1 MLAMTYKAVLYLL
14 GYKTLLFP
22 VGYIMVIYLVGY
34 KVIREAVMQ
43 MVRSAKQLG
52 SFIHNE
58 RVRRGMSQ
66 QVLADLTGTGQKTI
80 SHIENG
86 KEGTKLE
93 TIFSLLATLDLEMK
107 LTARGKGS
115 EKAIGDIF

>member
-1 MLAMTYKAVLYLL
+1 
-14 GYKTLLFP
+14 
-22 VGYIMVIYLVGY
+22 
-34 KVIREAVMQ
+34 

-52 SFIHNE
+52 SLVHNE

-66 QVLADLTGTGQKTI
+66 QALADLTGTGQKTI

-93 TIFSLLATLDLEMK
+93 TIFRLLATLDLEMK
-107 LTARGKGS
+107 LTERRKSS
-115 EKAIGDIF
+115 EKTIGDIF

>member
-22 VGYIMVIYLVGY
+22 VVYIMVIYLVGY

>member
-22 VGYIMVIYLVGY
+22 VGYIIVIYLAGY

>member
-1 MLAMTYKAVLYLL
+1 M
-14 GYKTLLFP
+14 
-22 VGYIMVIYLVGY
+22 GYIVNIYLVGY
-34 KVIREAVMQ
+34 NLIREAVMNN

-52 SFIHNE
+52 SLIHNE

-86 KEGTKLE
+86 KEGTRLE
-93 TIFSLLATLDLEMK
+93 TIFGLLATLDLEMK
-107 LTARGKGS
+107 LTERHKSS
-115 EKAIGDIF
+115 EKTIGDIF

>member
-1 MLAMTYKAVLYLL
+1 MGYIATLYLA
-14 GYKTLLFP
+14 GYN
-22 VGYIMVIYLVGY
+22 YIQEV
-34 KVIREAVMQ
+34 VMNQ

-52 SFIHNE
+52 SLIYNE

-66 QVLADLTGTGQKTI
+66 QALADLTGTGQKTI

-86 KEGTKLE
+86 NEGTKLE

-115 EKAIGDIF
+115 KKSIGDIF

>member
-1 MLAMTYKAVLYLL
+1 MFW
-14 GYKTLLFP
+14 G
-22 VGYIMVIYLVGY
+22 
-34 KVIREAVMQ
+34 AVMQ
-43 MVRSAKQLG
+43 KMVRSAKQLG
-52 SFIHNE
+52 SLIHNE

-80 SHIENG
+80 SHVENG

-107 LTARGKGS
+107 LTARSKGY
-115 EKAIGDIF
+115 EKSIGDIF

>member
-1 MLAMTYKAVLYLL
+1 
-14 GYKTLLFP
+14 
-22 VGYIMVIYLVGY
+22 MVWEV
-34 KVIREAVMQ
+34 VMQ
-43 MVRSAKQLG
+43 KMVRSAKQLG
-52 SFIHNE
+52 SLIYNE
-58 RVRRGMSQ
+58 RVQRGMSQ
-66 QVLADLTGTGQKTI
+66 QVLANLTGTGQKTI

-115 EKAIGDIF
+115 EKSIGDIF

>member
-1 MLAMTYKAVLYLL
+1 MNH
-14 GYKTLLFP
+14 
-22 VGYIMVIYLVGY
+22 
-34 KVIREAVMQ
+34 

-52 SFIHNE
+52 SLVHNE

-66 QVLADLTGTGQKTI
+66 QALADLTGTGQKTI

-93 TIFSLLATLDLEMK
+93 KILSMLATLE
-107 LTARGKGS
+107 
-115 EKAIGDIF
+115 

>member
-1 MLAMTYKAVLYLL
+1 M
-14 GYKTLLFP
+14 
-22 VGYIMVIYLVGY
+22 GYIVKIYLVGY
-34 KVIREAVMQ
+34 NLIREAVMNH

-52 SFIHNE
+52 SLVHNE

-66 QVLADLTGTGQKTI
+66 QALADLTGTGQKTI

-93 TIFSLLATLDLEMK
+93 TIFRLLATLDLEMK
-107 LTARGKGS
+107 LTERRKSS
-115 EKAIGDIF
+115 EKTIGDIF